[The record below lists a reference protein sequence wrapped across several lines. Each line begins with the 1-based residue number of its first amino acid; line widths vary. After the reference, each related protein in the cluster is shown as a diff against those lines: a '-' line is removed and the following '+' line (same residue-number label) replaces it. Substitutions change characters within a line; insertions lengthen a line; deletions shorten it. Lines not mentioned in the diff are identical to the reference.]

1 MQSYNTGRTE
11 KDVRTGEILPQWM
24 VKDRMAQPLS
34 VSNVTTMLQIHGT
47 QEQMT
52 LPVLTSTTVYEV
64 KKMIAVRLGVE
75 PSDMEFVIKQGCFYR
90 TQTDTEEVR
99 RKVVIRGIKSFTR
112 VRMAWNE
119 PLTIIG
125 AGHLGLRLLMH
136 FLKHEEQNVV
146 LYETKGDVGG
156 TSWIEQ
162 ANKTSKLQTE
172 LGTYHLQF
180 DEDYTVPTNMSTW
193 PNRDELLQHFRQ
205 VSRDYGLYPYIRL
218 NTTVKSMIV
227 DKGPRT
233 GSPNL
238 ADQTYKLE
246 LESGVPSE
254 VEKKLEEVSAA
265 GIFLFPGNLSVPRR
279 ETYTGEDLFGG
290 SIHYAMHDNVD
301 YTTCEGQ
308 EVAIVGHGAFAVENI
323 RTCCEYSCKKIW
335 LICRRKNLSC
345 PRVTSWFINQAH
357 SAISGRL
364 MMESM
369 QPMYD
374 LIGFDPWTYYAVI
387 ANEKRTTVTISQ
399 KARFGIGDV
408 YFLAIAMG
416 VCEVVV
422 DQIKRLSRHTVH
434 LEGGTKLG
442 CTVMLKLLGFTG
454 QWDNDRLMGVK
465 ELTGFWV
472 NEDCR
477 RALFAEPISVSA
489 SNFGGTSFSP
499 GARAWIEYFSY
510 FIWFPKDFASVV
522 PLLPRH
528 KADPQTDRPAYVID
542 ARHGASTGITL
553 DAAVLAL
560 QESGAKRGLLK
571 RNKQLECHPPR
582 IFLEECAAEWEEYG
596 RKLERQGAPRSAP
609 LYPYTHEM
617 VDAFLQEELK
627 EIAAK

>member
-1 MQSYNTGRTE
+1 MG
-11 KDVRTGEILPQWM
+11 
-24 VKDRMAQPLS
+24 
-34 VSNVTTMLQIHGT
+34 
-47 QEQMT
+47 
-52 LPVLTSTTVYEV
+52 
-64 KKMIAVRLGVE
+64 
-75 PSDMEFVIKQGCFYR
+75 
-90 TQTDTEEVR
+90 
-99 RKVVIRGIKSFTR
+99 
-112 VRMAWNE
+112 
-119 PLTIIG
+119 
-125 AGHLGLRLLMH
+125 
-136 FLKHEEQNVV
+136 
-146 LYETKGDVGG
+146 
-156 TSWIEQ
+156 
-162 ANKTSKLQTE
+162 
-172 LGTYHLQF
+172 
-180 DEDYTVPTNMSTW
+180 
-193 PNRDELLQHFRQ
+193 
-205 VSRDYGLYPYIRL
+205 
-218 NTTVKSMIV
+218 
-227 DKGPRT
+227 
-233 GSPNL
+233 
-238 ADQTYKLE
+238 
-246 LESGVPSE
+246 
-254 VEKKLEEVSAA
+254 
-265 GIFLFPGNLSVPRR
+265 
-279 ETYTGEDLFGG
+279 
-290 SIHYAMHDNVD
+290 
-301 YTTCEGQ
+301 
-308 EVAIVGHGAFAVENI
+308 
-323 RTCCEYSCKKIW
+323 
-335 LICRRKNLSC
+335 
-345 PRVTSWFINQAH
+345 
-357 SAISGRL
+357 
-364 MMESM
+364 
-369 QPMYD
+369 
-374 LIGFDPWTYYAVI
+374 IGFDPWTYYAVI

-522 PLLPRH
+522 LLLPRH